1 MTNEELQQEFLR
13 QQEEELKEVR
23 RIQEIAEDVVS
34 QHNIK
39 IPIENIESVV
49 EMLGGRVEKAKT
61 VDDNGII
68 KTGENA
74 FILNL
79 LEYDIP
85 RDNEIGCHN
94 YGVAKLLGLLYIGMG
109 FQINQALWDSQQIG
123 KLFTFKG
130 KEFFVQTN
138 LAKDYYLK
146 LINKNLEIMKSKKNV
161 KEQTVEAEE
170 NSVKA
175 AETYVPV
182 LLTLT
187 SEFTKAQ
194 DFLDNT
200 ALDITATPESIAAI
214 GEANEGQKSDAPA
227 TIVLTTIHSAK
238 GLEWDH
244 VYIMDAVDGIF
255 PKANPFLQFLPLLFC
270 IFQFDLC

>member
-79 LEYDIP
+79 LEYD
-85 RDNEIGCHN
+85 
-94 YGVAKLLGLLYIGMG
+94 L
-109 FQINQALWDSQQIG
+109 S
-123 KLFTFKG
+123 
-130 KEFFVQTN
+130 
-138 LAKDYYLK
+138 
-146 LINKNLEIMKSKKNV
+146 LIHI
-161 KEQTVEAEE
+161 
-170 NSVKA
+170 
-175 AETYVPV
+175 
-182 LLTLT
+182 
-187 SEFTKAQ
+187 SEPTR
-194 DFLDNT
+194 
-200 ALDITATPESIAAI
+200 P
-214 GEANEGQKSDAPA
+214 
-227 TIVLTTIHSAK
+227 
-238 GLEWDH
+238 
-244 VYIMDAVDGIF
+244 
-255 PKANPFLQFLPLLFC
+255 
-270 IFQFDLC
+270 

>member
-85 RDNEIGCHN
+85 RGNEIGCHN

-123 KLFTFKG
+123 KLFTFKSLG
-130 KEFFVQTN
+130 YNTDLEYDAQTFARAFM
-138 LAKDYYLK
+138 LPRK
-146 LINKNLEIMKSKKNV
+146 
-161 KEQTVEAEE
+161 
-170 NSVKA
+170 
-175 AETYVPV
+175 
-182 LLTLT
+182 
-187 SEFTKAQ
+187 
-194 DFLDNT
+194 
-200 ALDITATPESIAAI
+200 
-214 GEANEGQKSDAPA
+214 
-227 TIVLTTIHSAK
+227 
-238 GLEWDH
+238 
-244 VYIMDAVDGIF
+244 
-255 PKANPFLQFLPLLFC
+255 QFLEYTKNQKNQKKHRLGGMIKLDKVVKHFHVVQIC
-270 IFQFDLC
+270 VEQRYSIDLIGMHR